1 MPCPYCDVCIVPW
14 GEARRIRARDGIY
27 CVNCV
32 NCVKNEGDTLLL
44 FDFACYNIVIDLEKD
59 ALRPSP
65 LQGFLD
71 YRNT

>member
-1 MPCPYCDVCIVPW
+1 MACPYCDVCIVP
-14 GEARRIRARDGIY
+14 GGKARSGRARGGIY
-27 CVNCV
+27 CV

-71 YRNT
+71 YRNK

>member
-27 CVNCV
+27 CV

-71 YRNT
+71 YRNK